1 VRLAIT
7 LLRVASMQ
15 GDHHAEHETRERG
28 LPCGHDTARRY
39 IMVDP
44 TAIETDFDP
53 TVQRMRGVALHGGMP
68 FDVPIISEIGP
79 NLWQGG
85 RV

>member
-1 VRLAIT
+1 MRLAIT

-53 TVQRMRGVALHGGMP
+53 TASSG
-68 FDVPIISEIGP
+68 
-79 NLWQGG
+79 
-85 RV
+85 

>member
-7 LLRVASMQ
+7 LLRAASMQ

-44 TAIETDFDP
+44 TAIETDSDP

>member
-1 VRLAIT
+1 MRARPCHAV
-7 LLRVASMQ
+7 
-15 GDHHAEHETRERG
+15 HHGRPH
-28 LPCGHDTARRY
+28 TALE
-39 IMVDP
+39 I
-44 TAIETDFDP
+44 DFDP

-68 FDVPIISEIGP
+68 FDVPTISEIGP